1 VTAFRLQVWLSQIC
15 DARPGNRGAFRIT
28 SPGARLRA
36 PRSYI
41 KTSLSPSQSAQARS
55 HFSKPPT
62 WTSLR
67 QVALRHQRF
76 QLDGK
81 LNGMSNTRNG
91 EFKAQRSPLPAC
103 ISDNFICRFY
113 IVSSL
118 KRDIPEGLKYST
130 FTYMRSITKTKG
142 TTEYLHQEVNM
153 GPPDR
158 TCLSPRG

>member
-1 VTAFRLQVWLSQIC
+1 MQVWLSHISA
-15 DARPGNRGAFRIT
+15 ARSWYWYCNREALSAAPLRGSSIRASQVHKNLT
-28 SPGARLRA
+28 LAVQSP
-36 PRSYI
+36 
-41 KTSLSPSQSAQARS
+41 QARS

-76 QLDGK
+76 RLDGK

-91 EFKAQRSPLPAC
+91 EFKAQRFPLPAC

-113 IVSSL
+113 VVSSL